1 MQICEWCNLHSLK
14 RPTDPTKWY
23 LTILKLNLF
32 LTLQYEP
39 VFESTASV
47 PYLNHIILYECPGS
61 SPALEVM
68 SRENGRPCYSSD
80 SPVLTCTSIV
90 AAWTRGSEVNTYK
103 ALNSFKFF
111 ILFLLFRA
119 SHFPNKLVTHFRTE
133 SSTI

>member
-1 MQICEWCNLHSLK
+1 MVQFAFIKKTHWPNKMVSHDFK
-14 RPTDPTKWY
+14 AKPF
-23 LTILKLNLF
+23 F
-32 LTLQYEP
+32 LLQYEP

-103 ALNSFKFF
+103 ALNKFKQ
-111 ILFLLFRA
+111 L
-119 SHFPNKLVTHFRTE
+119 
-133 SSTI
+133 